1 MSGFIENPQNNGLIP
16 KLSHYWLE
24 LPIPEWVSLVW
35 PMRGLLSLISC
46 CRGISFEEG
55 HSRERDYD
63 SKLKILKIEKR
74 IHQFCGVA
82 NCTITFR
89 GVGRKLGLTFLG
101 GPQIGNH
108 IGIKSELYDVCSIFE
123 NTLRQQDYGRYQLTL
138 PWKDDWIDSSDNRTE
153 KYLFRVTQ

>member
-55 HSRERDYD
+55 YSKGRGYD
-63 SKLKILKIEKR
+63 SKLKALEKDSPILLS
-74 IHQFCGVA
+74 
-82 NCTITFR
+82 
-89 GVGRKLGLTFLG
+89 RKL
-101 GPQIGNH
+101 
-108 IGIKSELYDVCSIFE
+108 
-123 NTLRQQDYGRYQLTL
+123 
-138 PWKDDWIDSSDNRTE
+138 
-153 KYLFRVTQ
+153 